1 MGTIVTGIAATNFAD
16 IEAALQQASLP
27 LESLVVI
34 SAEGASLSEV
44 VPHPRSDIM
53 MGNTGTGTGVPGLT
67 SPARDTSP
75 HPQPLP
81 AHERLRERLGDLEIP
96 DDEIENYL
104 DALEAGRSVVGYL
117 ATPENAARVADVF
130 RGCGVAK
137 VKVS

>member
-1 MGTIVTGIAATNFAD
+1 MGSIVTGIVAADDAG
-16 IEAALQQASLP
+16 IEAALQHASLP
-27 LESLVVI
+27 LEPLVVI
-34 SAEGASLSEV
+34 AAEDASLSDV
-44 VPHPRSDIM
+44 VPHPRGDIL

-67 SPARDTSP
+67 SRTRDLGPQS
-75 HPQPLP
+75 QPLP

-104 DALEAGRSVVGYL
+104 DALEAGRSVVGYV
-117 ATPENAARVADVF
+117 ATPENAARVADIF